1 MNTWKGSFLSIRCL
15 SLVLF
20 LSLLVLQQ
28 TEERERERTLVEKE
42 KIRTKDGMIKREWEE
57 VIIGFLP
64 FRLIYESLGITS
76 LFGPATLAV

>member
-28 TEERERERTLVEKE
+28 TGERERERERTKVEKE
-42 KIRTKDGMIKREWEE
+42 KIRTRWNDKERMGGIDNRE
-57 VIIGFLP
+57 
-64 FRLIYESLGITS
+64 RLKMHHSSHHHS
-76 LFGPATLAV
+76 LFLKKIDF